1 MVTPSVESGDTDF
14 AGLQLTVLFARV
26 EVEGNRWIDHRWEM
40 VGLRVGTEDA
50 GCAASAGGA
59 HVLRACPP
67 LELHSD
73 EAEGYLQNVLADEP
87 SLFFMLRADED
98 AEAAGEEGAPR
109 VAAVSASFQEAARW
123 LDGGASV
130 ERLPLPAGW
139 PVAIE
144 RYGRANLKPPE
155 KKRPKRRYAASGDRG
170 ERPGH

>member
-1 MVTPSVESGDTDF
+1 MGKPSADPDL
-14 AGLQLTVLFARV
+14 AGLRLTVLFARV

-40 VGLRVGTEDA
+40 VGLRVGTDDA
-50 GCAASAGGA
+50 GCAASADDA

-67 LELHSD
+67 LNLHSD

-87 SLFFMLRADED
+87 SLFFMLRPDED
-98 AEAAGEEGAPR
+98 AEAAGEDGAPR
-109 VAAVSASFQEAARW
+109 VAAISASFQEAARW

-139 PVAIE
+139 PQAIE